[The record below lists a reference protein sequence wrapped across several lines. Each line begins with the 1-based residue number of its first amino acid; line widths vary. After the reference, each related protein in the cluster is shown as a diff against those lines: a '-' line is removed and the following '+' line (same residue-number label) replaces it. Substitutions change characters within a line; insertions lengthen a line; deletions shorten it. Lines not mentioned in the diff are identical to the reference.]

1 MYVPKTTIS
10 GFSGWIRKQ
19 HGGSSVEAFIWTE
32 TERFWWFGRKMKWFV
47 GMRKM
52 SFSDEVGWNGEKEC
66 GGTRSGGGRVKF
78 GG

>member
-1 MYVPKTTIS
+1 M
-10 GFSGWIRKQ
+10 
-19 HGGSSVEAFIWTE
+19 EAFIWTE